1 MAGVFY
7 HGGYT
12 RSQLRTCSLCVHMGA
27 RTKRPAMAS
36 STTTTGYKQD
46 FKRALVRNMLLFDI
60 DKVSK
65 TSDCGIA
72 TKMMVKSWSDALI
85 TLV

>member
-1 MAGVFY
+1 
-7 HGGYT
+7 
-12 RSQLRTCSLCVHMGA
+12 
-27 RTKRPAMAS
+27 MAS

-46 FKRALVRNMLLFDI
+46 FKKALARNMLLFDI

-65 TSDCGIA
+65 TTDCGIA
-72 TKMMVKSWSDALI
+72 TKMMVKSWSDVLI